1 MSKKTG
7 AVPKNGTA
15 PVLLWDIGQFFRI
28 YALAGD
34 TEHFDKSG
42 LRELSF
48 CIVYAMAANHCIMKK
63 RAAGII

>member
-7 AVPKNGTA
+7 AVPENGIA
-15 PVLLWDIGQFFRI
+15 LVLLWDPGQFFRI

-48 CIVYAMAANHCIMKK
+48 CSYYFPTICQNQMILH
-63 RAAGII
+63 

>member
-1 MSKKTG
+1 M
-7 AVPKNGTA
+7 
-15 PVLLWDIGQFFRI
+15 LWDTGQFFRI

-34 TEHFDKSG
+34 TEYFDKSG